1 MVGSHHPLYF
11 TVGWYL
17 VIYFTIGFKS
27 VSLSFTVGS
36 PLADHFNMSSLV
48 GRTVMLAFR
57 SCDWTQSASSDHVWT
72 QSAAATRWLNSVSR
86 PRGEWTLIQV
96 GNNLH
101 WKPTD
106 VEISPDLLKKI
117 RFSCFLWDRFVC
129 TMGSRV
135 EPRPPLSSLVWLKA
149 VPSLAALYT
158 NGPFNPTSRYI

>member
-11 TVGWYL
+11 TMGWYL
-17 VIYFTIGFKS
+17 VIHFTIGFTS

-36 PLADHFNMSSLV
+36 PLAGHFNMSSLI

-96 GNNLH
+96 GNNIH
-101 WKPTD
+101 WKTHGCGNFTRS
-106 VEISPDLLKKI
+106 VVKVLV
-117 RFSCFLWDRFVC
+117 SCFCCDRFVC

-149 VPSLAALYT
+149 VPSLAPLYT
-158 NGPFNPTSRYI
+158 NGPSNPTSRCI